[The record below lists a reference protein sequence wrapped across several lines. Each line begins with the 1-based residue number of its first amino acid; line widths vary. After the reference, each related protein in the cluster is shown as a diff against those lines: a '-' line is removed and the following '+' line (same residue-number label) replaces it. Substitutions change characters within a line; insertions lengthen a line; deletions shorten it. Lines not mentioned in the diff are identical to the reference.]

1 MRFQIQRKPL
11 VRLVLIVL
19 LGFAAWQAVTLFLA
33 EANCATERNSTL
45 HRDPRPELAQ
55 IERAIDLQ
63 PDKAAYRAKRGAF
76 FYRRALEAE
85 RGSTAMA
92 EALREAVAGYEAAVQ
107 RNPVQADYWYE
118 LGRCYKRMR
127 YVAESWG
134 PWLRKADKAFETALH
149 LKPNSAWLAY
159 RVGHYWVWRSRTMPE
174 REGSGLQGTVQLA
187 SEAIGRMEEVLPS
200 SRAEGISRFQT
211 LFAHAVGLRRG
222 RQYVDDAAERIWYFY
237 PRPEVVRGMVP
248 EGNGWVDKRVD
259 RFLGKKAK

>member
-11 VRLVLIVL
+11 LRLALVVV
-19 LGFAAWQAVTLFLA
+19 LGFAAWQAVALFLA

-45 HRDPRPELAQ
+45 HRDPRPELVQ

-63 PDKAAYRAKRGAF
+63 PGKAAYRAKRGAYF
-76 FYRRALEAE
+76 HRQALKAKRE
-85 RGSTAMA
+85 SPAMA
-92 EALREAVAGYEAAVQ
+92 EALDEAISSYEAAVR
-107 RNPVQADYWYE
+107 RNPVQANSWYK
-118 LGRCYKRMR
+118 LGRCYKLKR
-127 YVAESWG
+127 YVAQSWG
-134 PWLRKADKAFETALH
+134 PWLRKADTAFETALH

-159 RVGHYWVWRSRTMPE
+159 RVGHYWVWRSRTMPD
-174 REGSGLQGTVQLA
+174 REGSGLQGTVRLA

-237 PRPEVVRGMVP
+237 PQPEVVRGMIP
-248 EGNGWVDKRVD
+248 EDNGWVAKRVE
-259 RFLGKKAK
+259 RFLGKKSK